1 MTPMI
6 SALNQLIKKV
16 DSDDID
22 AAVDESDEVSTR
34 LYNLLSTQMKATK
47 DRERRLWN
55 KTKQY
60 KLWDFYTPTGE
71 KIDQPFTLKT
81 ILDIEAE
88 PWYENIKGLLDE
100 ADSKQLISWGLYSTR
115 EESDDTIT

>member
-1 MTPMI
+1 M
-6 SALNQLIKKV
+6 
-16 DSDDID
+16 DDETNFD
-22 AAVDESDEVSTR
+22 HD
-34 LYNLLSTQMKATK
+34 
-47 DRERRLWN
+47 WN
-55 KTKQY
+55 
-60 KLWDFYTPTGE
+60 D
-71 KIDQPFTLKT
+71 KT